1 MCEITKQ
8 AAESSESK
16 HVMRKQ
22 VEPSVDRD
30 GASSYTIYYNSVC
43 VGFFFSGGGRK
54 KEHTHRR
61 TTAGERRPPG
71 TTSCPPTCQEA
82 ALRIGYPGE
91 ETWSR
96 RRRKQRQR
104 AALRLE
110 REPGTV
116 FSCQMGWGSATSE
129 PLSLSS
135 SSQQVGEVCTHGR
148 VQKKKKKNAPSPQ

>member
-1 MCEITKQ
+1 MTAPRTPTGLFVFC
-8 AAESSESK
+8 
-16 HVMRKQ
+16 Q
-22 VEPSVDRD
+22 VEE
-30 GASSYTIYYNSVC
+30 GK
-43 VGFFFSGGGRK
+43 GK
-54 KEHTHRR
+54 HTHRR

-116 FSCQMGWGSATSE
+116 FSCQMGAEAPPASPYHFRRPPNRWGKYMYMGVFRKRTKTPRVHNKQRQTQITRQE
-129 PLSLSS
+129 EL
-135 SSQQVGEVCTHGR
+135 VEV
-148 VQKKKKKNAPSPQ
+148 